1 MTLICIWGLPRDQFS
16 GVDILEQTTKLTHYM
31 VFRFFVFFSFISSL
45 G

>member
-1 MTLICIWGLPRDQFS
+1 MTLTCIWGLPRDQFS